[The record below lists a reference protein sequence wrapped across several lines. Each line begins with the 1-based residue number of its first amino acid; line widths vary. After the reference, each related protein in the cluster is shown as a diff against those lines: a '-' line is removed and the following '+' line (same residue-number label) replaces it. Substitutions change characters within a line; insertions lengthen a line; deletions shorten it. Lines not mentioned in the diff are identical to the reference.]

1 MTWAVEGSLRRL
13 TESVPRV
20 PGLYGVRGQSPEL
33 RWGPR
38 GPCSISER
46 WKAPT
51 LQHKGTLEFPSA
63 LEKPAEAS
71 PLAAS
76 GSALALQLQGFLAC
90 PCARCGYRQ

>member
-33 RWGPR
+33 RWGPG

-51 LQHKGTLEFPSA
+51 LQHK
-63 LEKPAEAS
+63 
-71 PLAAS
+71 
-76 GSALALQLQGFLAC
+76 
-90 PCARCGYRQ
+90 